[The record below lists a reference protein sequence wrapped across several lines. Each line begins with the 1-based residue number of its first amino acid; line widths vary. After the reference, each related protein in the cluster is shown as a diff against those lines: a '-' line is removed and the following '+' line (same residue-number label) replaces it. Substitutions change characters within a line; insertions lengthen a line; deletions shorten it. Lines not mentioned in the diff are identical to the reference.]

1 MVVVV
6 VQLEPFASLVEK
18 CFLRMP
24 SPPTERERERERE
37 RTDEPSLHVMKK
49 YGPVEWEIM

>member
-24 SPPTERERERERE
+24 SPPTERERERER
-37 RTDEPSLHVMKK
+37 TDEPSLHVMKK